1 MADEK
6 VYVDEADGVK
16 RVMNN
21 LKLYVKLLAKFR
33 NENNLDDL
41 NTHLKAGDLEK
52 AQGAAHTIKG
62 LAGNLSLL
70 ELQKQAL
77 EIETQI
83 KAKSVDPATVESLN
97 VCFAETLAAVD
108 QVLAK
113 NA

>member
-6 VYVDEADGVK
+6 IYVDEADGVK

-21 LKLYVKLLAKFR
+21 LKLYIKLLTKFR

-41 NTHLKAGDLEK
+41 NAQISAGDLEK
-52 AQGAAHTIKG
+52 AQAAAHTIKG
-62 LAGNLSLL
+62 IAGNLSFI
-70 ELQKQAL
+70 ELQKQSL
-77 EIETQI
+77 EVETQI
-83 KAKSVDPATVESLN
+83 KAKSVDPAAVESLN
-97 VCFAETLAAVD
+97 ACFAATLAAVD